1 MAKTS
6 SSYPPFRTKR
16 PSRNT
21 RRAGNLPSPIFVSS
35 LSPNSL
41 LPELPTPSA
50 FEAQVP
56 LDIANGAAT
65 VKELPWPGGP
75 PNLMKTKISV
85 PPAQNRARQQAD
97 AFGAGTVMASSGER
111 TQILGGTTM
120 RDRIDQN
127 FRNETFELNPR

>member
-1 MAKTS
+1 MMRRWNGPPLLKFAVSNGGTFMA
-6 SSYPPFRTKR
+6 
-16 PSRNT
+16 
-21 RRAGNLPSPIFVSS
+21 
-35 LSPNSL
+35 
-41 LPELPTPSA
+41 LPTGRRTFMLEP
-50 FEAQVP
+50 VP
-56 LDIANGAAT
+56 RSGSS
-65 VKELPWPGGP
+65 KELPWPGGP